1 MERKQLTC
9 NSFIFYGSFY
19 ESISN
24 LPLENQARIY
34 DAIFKF
40 AFENI
45 EVELSGVDLA
55 IFLLIKPQL
64 VANRTKYEN
73 GCKGGRPSKND
84 NQAETQ
90 SEPNG
95 GQIET
100 EVKPNEN
107 LNETEIKPNDNL
119 TETEAKPN
127 ENENVNVNEN
137 ENVNEKD
144 INMHAGMPARMPDRM
159 PARMRE
165 VKHKYGKYKNV
176 LLTEHEHDKLMLEH
190 NDGEQAI
197 EYLSEY
203 REMKGYKAKSDYLAI
218 LKWVF
223 TALEEEKQRNN
234 RLKSKDVDKS
244 STGNP
249 FLDLIAQEG
258 DEI

>member
-73 GCKGGRPSKND
+73 GCKGGRPRKND

-90 SEPNG
+90 AEPNG

-100 EVKPNEN
+100 EIKPTKNLNETQSKPNEN
-107 LNETEIKPNDNL
+107 VNE
-119 TETEAKPN
+119 
-127 ENENVNVNEN
+127 NVNEN
-137 ENVNEKD
+137 EKD
-144 INMHAGMPARMPDRM
+144 IKTHTGMPAPV
-159 PARMRE
+159 RE

-176 LLTEHEHDKLMLEH
+176 LLTEREHDKLMLEH
-190 NDGEQAI
+190 DNGEQAI

-223 TALEEEKQRNN
+223 TAVEEEKQRNN
-234 RLKSKDVDKS
+234 RLKSKDVEKS